1 MKQVIKILTVFVM
14 VMALAACATTPGDD
28 GYNTQLGASLG
39 AGLGAI
45 GGQLVG
51 GSAGATL
58 IGAAVGSLFGAI
70 VGSGVDQEQ
79 QAAKDA
85 AIKGRTRDDRESG
98 GRYAGQASRRTDCRK
113 GTDPAW
119 EEEPFMSGRV
129 NEAGEGD
136 DVFGERP
143 R

>member
-1 MKQVIKILTVFVM
+1 MKQIIKILTVLAV
-14 VMALAACATTPGDD
+14 VMALTACATTARD

-39 AGLGAI
+39 AGFGAI

-58 IGAAVGSLFGAI
+58 IGAALGSLFGAI
-70 VGSGVDQEQ
+70 VGSEVDQEQ
-79 QAAKDA
+79 LAAEDA
-85 AIKGRTRDDRESG
+85 ALRGRGRDDRELGGTYSG
-98 GRYAGQASRRTDCRK
+98 RASRRTDCRK

-119 EEEPFMSGRV
+119 EEEPLISGRV
-129 NEAGEGD
+129 NETGEYD
-136 DVFGERP
+136 DAFGKRY